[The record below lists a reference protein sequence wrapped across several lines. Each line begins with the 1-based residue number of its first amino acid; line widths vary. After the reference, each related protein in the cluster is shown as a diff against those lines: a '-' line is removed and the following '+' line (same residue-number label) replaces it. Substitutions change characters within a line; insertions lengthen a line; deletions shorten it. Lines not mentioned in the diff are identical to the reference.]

1 MKIWPLKGTLYPE
14 LFCRIYSEEVIF
26 CTFCLKREKQTHK
39 NKYGEGKERED
50 DMTKM
55 KKKNKGRRRRK
66 RRTKEGIKHVTVL
79 EQFLIIYQYT

>member
-1 MKIWPLKGTLYPE
+1 MYFLFEKGKKP
-14 LFCRIYSEEVIF
+14 
-26 CTFCLKREKQTHK
+26 HK